1 MSLYLLSIGSIALLS
16 LFLYRFIFFP
26 AFLSPLSKIPNAHW
40 TSSIFPIWIWWKR
53 HAAVESLSI
62 YSAHQKV
69 GPIVRLG
76 PNELSVNSLDGLRQ
90 IYTAGLDK
98 HSWYRDE
105 FMNYGI
111 PNLMS
116 TLPHKPHSIQR
127 RMISHIYSKSYLQNS
142 SDLCV
147 LSNVVVC
154 KRLLPLLYAAAVN
167 DSPVDV
173 FKLAPAVGMD
183 FTSGYL
189 FGISNSTNFINDVS
203 ARRYYSKLRRSK
215 LRRSSGTE
223 RASKEIEFICMSMCE
238 AADAFIQTLSNKKNS
253 PAVDLSQSA
262 IQTTHPVVYSQLS
275 CQIAVSQA
283 HHHPSKSRISI
294 VASEMLDHLVAGYDT
309 SGVAITYLIY
319 QMSLHPAMQDD
330 LRKELHTLSPPL
342 KYPLPQQYA
351 YSDLPLPNTIDALP
365 FLNAIIHE
373 TLRLHSP
380 NPSPL
385 PRMTPARSI
394 TLEGYPNIPTGVR
407 VSTSAYSMHR
417 NERAYPEPEAW
428 KPERWLR
435 DDKENGV
442 EASDERRRWFWA
454 FGSGGRMCVGS
465 NFALYQL
472 RLVAAAIYT
481 SFTTTVVDDTGIE
494 QMDSFVADP
503 KGEKLVVRFH
513 RVGG

>member
-1 MSLYLLSIGSIALLS
+1 MSLYLLSTGSIALLF
-16 LFLYRFIFFP
+16 LFLYRFIIHP

-40 TSSIFPIWIWWKR
+40 TSSFFPIWIWWKR
-53 HAAVESLSI
+53 HTAVESHSI

-90 IYTAGLDK
+90 IYTAGLEK
-98 HSWYRDE
+98 HSWYQDE

-142 SDLCV
+142 SDLCMI
-147 LSNVVVC
+147 SNVVLC

-167 DSPVDV
+167 DSSVDV
-173 FKLAPAVGMD
+173 FSLAPAIGMD
-183 FTSGYL
+183 FTSAYL
-189 FGISNSTNFINDVS
+189 FGISNSTNFINDIS
-203 ARRYYSKLRRSK
+203 SRQYYSKLRRSK
-215 LRRSSGTE
+215 LRRSPGTE
-223 RASKEIEFICMSMCE
+223 RASKEIESICMSMCE
-238 AADAFIQTLSNKKNS
+238 AADTFIKNLSNEKNS
-253 PAVDLSQSA
+253 PAMDLSQPSTQA
-262 IQTTHPVVYSQLS
+262 TYPVVYSQLS
-275 CQIAVSQA
+275 SQIAISQA
-283 HHHPSKSRISI
+283 HHDPSKSRISI

-342 KYPLPQQYA
+342 KYPLPPQYA

-365 FLNAIIHE
+365 LLNAVIHE

-380 NPSPL
+380 NPTPL
-385 PRMTPARSI
+385 PRITPAKSI
-394 TLEGYPNIPTGVR
+394 TLEDFPNIPAGVR

-417 NERAYPEPEAW
+417 NKRAYPEPEAW

-435 DDKENGV
+435 DDDQENGM
-442 EASDERRRWFWA
+442 EARDERRRWFWA
-454 FGSGGRMCVGS
+454 FGSGGRMCMGS
-465 NFALYQL
+465 NFALY
-472 RLVAAAIYT
+472 RMPISY
-481 SFTTTVVDDTGIE
+481 SFHFAL
-494 QMDSFVADP
+494 SLFSS
-503 KGEKLVVRFH
+503 
-513 RVGG
+513 